1 MDRRIRRDIRRYACA
16 PQAGPCRRA
25 KAPPQGPVRPFRW
38 VRNAHWVS
46 YAVHSVHRAAWAY
59 PGALLLGA
67 CLLAHL
73 ALPARATEAVAA
85 VPPANNEIPAAVR
98 LKEEAAHIAALD
110 AALAPVRTYTPSAED
125 AARIKEAV
133 SSVAKANMVRFIELK
148 AEITDPVAL
157 KLLDW
162 VRLRYGYGDPAEYRE
177 FLKANP
183 LWPER
188 SVLTQRMEEQLF
200 TQGGSAA
207 SIKQFFKE
215 NQPQTGLGLA
225 ALASAYLAEG
235 DKEEARKLAAKAW
248 REFPI
253 PSTLE
258 TGFLQ
263 RFSSLLSEKD
273 HKWRFDRLTTDD
285 VRWADN
291 RKNRA
296 AFAKR
301 IVPLLS
307 EPERKKAIAR
317 LAVFNKAANASAL
330 MAALPADPGDTGLAY
345 HRAQLLRKAGKTED
359 AAKIILSYKPD
370 PQKIPEIDEWWAER
384 RQLAYNALKDDK
396 YQLAYELTKE
406 AGPLSVNP
414 LKEQTFMAGWIAFRY
429 LNKPDTALKHFEA
442 LAKAAD
448 GPLSRAKAAYW
459 LGRVSEARNE
469 ADAARKYYQQA
480 AKENDTFHGLL
491 AMKKLDPGRTRI
503 DITPPKR
510 PSAQQIARFNSL
522 DAVKAVVLA
531 RKAGLSRGYT
541 RGFLTSLRIGLPT
554 EEEAGMIAY
563 LAEAIGD
570 TQMSLRIA
578 KSAIARGQNLI
589 TYGYP
594 VHVFPAYKPLRTPPE
609 LPFLLGIA
617 RQETEFDTTT
627 VSGAGAKGL
636 LQVMTVTAKH
646 VCRDYK
652 IKCDIPRLLKDPS
665 YNAMIASAYVADRME
680 EFDGSYVLGLAG
692 YNAGPGRARQW
703 VREFGDPRSPKIDP
717 IDWIERIPITE
728 TREYVTK
735 VLSNIQIYRARIGNG
750 AAALQI
756 DKDLER
762 ARGSAKVPAKTDDR
776 ENRDE
781 DGGSSA
787 SEG

>member
-1 MDRRIRRDIRRYACA
+1 MAA
-16 PQAGPCRRA
+16 LA
-25 KAPPQGPVRPFRW
+25 
-38 VRNAHWVS
+38 AHPGF
-46 YAVHSVHRAAWAY
+46 AAR
-59 PGALLLGA
+59 GGQ
-67 CLLAHL
+67 
-73 ALPARATEAVAA
+73 AVAA
-85 VPPANNEIPAAVR
+85 VTPAAREIPAPVR

-110 AALAPVRTYTPSAED
+110 AALAPVRAYTPSVED
-125 AARIKEAV
+125 ATRIKEAV
-133 SSVAKANMVRFIELK
+133 SAVAKANMVRFIELK

-162 VRLRYGYGDPAEYRE
+162 VRLRYGYGEPAEYRA

-188 SVLTQRMEEQLF
+188 SLLTQRMEEQLF

-207 SIKQFFKE
+207 SIKQFFKDAE
-215 NQPQTGLGLA
+215 PETGLGLA
-225 ALASAYLAEG
+225 ALASACLAEG
-235 DKEEARKLAAKAW
+235 NKDEARKLAAKAW
-248 REFPI
+248 RAYAI

-263 RFSSLLSEKD
+263 RFSDLLTQKD
-273 HKWRFDRLTTDD
+273 HKWRFDWLTTDD

-291 RKNRA
+291 RQDRA

-301 IVPLLS
+301 VIPLLS
-307 EPERKKAIAR
+307 EPERAKAIAR
-317 LAVFNKAANASAL
+317 LAVFNKAANAKTL
-330 MAALPADPGDTGLAY
+330 MAALPADPDDTGLAY
-345 HRAQLLRKAGKTED
+345 HRAQLLRKAGKTEE
-359 AAKIILSYKPD
+359 AAKIIMAFKPD
-370 PQKIPEIDEWWAER
+370 PEKIPQIDEWWAER
-384 RQLAYNALKDDK
+384 RQLAYSALKDNK
-396 YQLAYELTKE
+396 YQLAYQLTKD

-429 LNKPDTALKHFEA
+429 LNKPELAVSHFEA
-442 LAKAAD
+442 MAKAAD

-459 LGRVSEARNE
+459 LGRVAEARRDS
-469 ADAARKYYQQA
+469 AGARAYYQAA
-480 AKENDTFHGLL
+480 AKEIDTFHGLL

-503 DITPPKR
+503 DITPPR
-510 PSAQQIARFNSL
+510 QPSAEQVARFNNL

-531 RKAGLSRGYT
+531 RKAGLSRNYT

-554 EEEAGMIAY
+554 EEEAGMIAH

-594 VHVFPAYKPLRTPPE
+594 VHTFPAYAPLRAPPE

-652 IKCDIPRLLKDPS
+652 IKCEIPRLLSDHR
-665 YNAMIASAYVADRME
+665 YNVTIASAYIADRME
-680 EFDGSYVLGLAG
+680 EFGGSYVLGLAG

-703 VREFGDPRSPKIDP
+703 VREFGDPRDPKVDP
-717 IDWIERIPITE
+717 LDWIERIPITE

-735 VLSNIQIYRARIGNG
+735 VLSNIQIYRARIGEG
-750 AAALQI
+750 AKALRLEE
-756 DKDLER
+756 DLNR
-762 ARGSAKVPAKTDDR
+762 ARGNFKVPDAGKDAEEPARTD
-776 ENRDE
+776 
-781 DGGSSA
+781 A

>member
-1 MDRRIRRDIRRYACA
+1 MAA
-16 PQAGPCRRA
+16 LA
-25 KAPPQGPVRPFRW
+25 
-38 VRNAHWVS
+38 AH
-46 YAVHSVHRAAWAY
+46 
-59 PGALLLGA
+59 PGFD
-67 CLLAHL
+67 
-73 ALPARATEAVAA
+73 ARAGQAVAA
-85 VPPANNEIPAAVR
+85 VTPAAKEIPAPVR

-110 AALAPVRTYTPSAED
+110 AALAPVRASTPSVED
-125 AARIKEAV
+125 ATRIKEAV
-133 SSVAKANMVRFIELK
+133 SAVAKGNMVRFIELK

-162 VRLRYGYGDPAEYRE
+162 VRLRYGYGEPAEYRA

-183 LWPER
+183 LWPDR
-188 SVLTQRMEEQLF
+188 TLLTQRMEEQLF

-207 SIKQFFKE
+207 SIKQFFKDAE
-215 NQPQTGLGLA
+215 PGTGLGLA

-235 DKEEARKLAAKAW
+235 NKDEARKLAAKAW
-248 REFPI
+248 RAYSI

-263 RFSSLLSEKD
+263 RFSDLLTQKD
-273 HKWRFDRLTTDD
+273 HKWRFDWLTTDD

-291 RKNRA
+291 RKDRA

-301 IVPLLS
+301 VIPLLS
-307 EPERKKAIAR
+307 EPERAKAIAR
-317 LAVFNKAANASAL
+317 LAVFNKAANAKAL

-345 HRAQLLRKAGKTED
+345 HRAQLLRKAGNTEE
-359 AAKIILSYKPD
+359 AAKIIMAFKPD
-370 PQKIPEIDEWWAER
+370 PEKIPQIDEWWAER
-384 RQLAYNALKDDK
+384 RQLAYSALKNNK
-396 YQLAYELTKE
+396 YPLAYQLTKD

-429 LNKPDTALKHFEA
+429 LNKPELAVGHFEA
-442 LAKAAD
+442 MAKAAD

-459 LGRVSEARNE
+459 LGRVAEDRKDTAGART
-469 ADAARKYYQQA
+469 YYQAA
-480 AKENDTFHGLL
+480 AKEIDTFHGLL

-503 DITPPKR
+503 DITPPKQ
-510 PSAQQIARFNSL
+510 PTNEQIARFNNL

-531 RKAGLSRGYT
+531 RKAGLSRNYT

-554 EEEAGMIAY
+554 EEEAGMIAH

-594 VHVFPAYKPLRTPPE
+594 VHTFPAYAPLRTPPE

-665 YNAMIASAYVADRME
+665 YNAMIASAYIGDRMD

-692 YNAGPGRARQW
+692 YNAGPGRAREW
-703 VREFGDPRSPKIDP
+703 VREFGDPRSAGVDP

-735 VLSNIQIYRARIGNG
+735 VLSNIQIYRARIGENAG
-750 AAALQI
+750 ALRI
-756 DKDLER
+756 DKDLRR
-762 ARGSAKVPAKTDDR
+762 AQGSAKIPTTTDDR

-781 DGGSSA
+781 DGGPQGP
-787 SEG
+787 EG